1 MMEMLGGALTGSG
14 VSAGIDDKE
23 KRKFANGMLSLYIT
37 VEKMV
42 DLDYFSKEVQSY
54 ADFVRESPPSDKN
67 SKVLIPGDKEIST
80 NNDRLANGL
89 PVAPLVWENIRSTAE
104 KLNVNNLERFEKA
117 IK

>member
-1 MMEMLGGALTGSG
+1 
-14 VSAGIDDKE
+14 
-23 KRKFANGMLSLYIT
+23 MLSLYIT

-54 ADFVRESPPSDKN
+54 ADFVRESPPSNKN

-89 PVAPLVWENIRSTAE
+89 PVAPLVWENIKSTAQ
-104 KLNVNNLERFEKA
+104 KLNVNDLERFEKA
-117 IK
+117 VK